1 MINLDQIKQRIQ
13 EGEEIEKVVE
23 EIDWK
28 NFEKLIAEILKKHDF
43 NVHNNFRFKTNRRFE
58 IDVLAI
64 RNRTS
69 LLIDCKQWGKG
80 RYKKTGLKYSVKEQK
95 ERANQLKNF
104 LKNNPIAQTKLK
116 IKKTT
121 KLIPLIVTWFEED
134 LLEHEN
140 VFIIPVWKFNQ
151 FLLNMSEHI

>member
-43 NVHNNFRFKTNRRFE
+43 NVHNNFRFKTNRHFE

-95 ERANQLKNF
+95 KRAKQFKKF
-104 LKNNPIAQTKLK
+104 LKNNFIAQAELK

-121 KLIPLIVTWFEED
+121 KFIPLLVTWFEEE

-140 VFIIPVWKFNQ
+140 VFIVPVWKFNE
-151 FLLNMSEHI
+151 FLLSISKYI